1 MHKILLKATI
11 ALALFGSSALAA
23 DPIVGNWLTE
33 SGETANIA
41 PCGSG
46 NFCIAVKTGTHAG
59 KTIGLLINDQGR
71 YSGKITDPE
80 TNRTYRGKAKIN
92 GRSMQMSGCV
102 LGGLICQSQTWS
114 KM

>member
-1 MHKILLKATI
+1 MHKTLLKATI

-23 DPIVGNWLTE
+23 DPIVGNWRTE